1 MMKIATKIS
10 PVSGFEYRLIINEE
24 RQVIAINYYFK
35 GNLLK
40 KVPLK
45 KRLMPADFH
54 LDEIIYSFLKD
65 TVDRL

>member
-10 PVSGFEYRLIINEE
+10 PVAGFEYRLILNEE

-40 KVPLK
+40 KVSLK
-45 KRLMPADFH
+45 NKMASVDFH
-54 LDEIIYSFLKD
+54 LDDIVYSFLKD
-65 TVDRL
+65 TVGRV